1 MDWEGR
7 KPPHGLRAV
16 DYFEAWFKMYNFPM
30 MYSKSENPSV
40 DTGLIDIPI
49 DIFNVNSVIIEKEHT
64 ATSSLGHF
72 PLTIW

>member
-1 MDWEGR
+1 
-7 KPPHGLRAV
+7 
-16 DYFEAWFKMYNFPM
+16 M